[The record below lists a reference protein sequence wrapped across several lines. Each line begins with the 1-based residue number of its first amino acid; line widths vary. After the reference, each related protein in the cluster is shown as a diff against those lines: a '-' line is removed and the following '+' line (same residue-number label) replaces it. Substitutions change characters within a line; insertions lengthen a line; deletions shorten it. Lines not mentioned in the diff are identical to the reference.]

1 MAAMKLSAKA
11 SEAVEFLEQALRD
24 CDQLARE
31 VEEFAAAKKNADMYS
46 TQIARQ
52 LSQIR
57 QRAMIKSLPFVAD
70 AAGGLSVQASRGASQ
85 ATKTRAMREGLV
97 AFRSLVERTIKQT
110 TTADGADRVEKTA
123 TGEAGH

>member
-11 SEAVEFLEQALRD
+11 TESVEFLEHVLRE

-31 VEEFAAAKKNADMYS
+31 VEEFASAKKNADMYS
-46 TQIARQ
+46 AHIARE
-52 LSQIR
+52 LSQMR

-85 ATKTRAMREGLV
+85 STKTRAMREGLV
-97 AFRSLVERTIKQT
+97 AFRGLVERTIKQT
-110 TTADGADRVEKTA
+110 TTADGADRAEKKA
-123 TGEAGH
+123 ADEAGH

>member
-1 MAAMKLSAKA
+1 
-11 SEAVEFLEQALRD
+11 
-24 CDQLARE
+24 
-31 VEEFAAAKKNADMYS
+31 MYS

-70 AAGGLSVQASRGASQ
+70 AAGGLSVKASRGASQ